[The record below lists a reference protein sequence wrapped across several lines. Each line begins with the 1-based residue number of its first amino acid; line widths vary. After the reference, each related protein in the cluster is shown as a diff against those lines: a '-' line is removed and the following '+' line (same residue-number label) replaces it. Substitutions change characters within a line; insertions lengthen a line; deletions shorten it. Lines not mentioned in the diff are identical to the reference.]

1 MFGSTAY
8 LEANDST
15 RRLFSLAFFARI
27 YIDED
32 DETREQTVRVDYNEP
47 FDHLLSRLVPA
58 RVHHVCILAEMCH
71 PFSLKCATHSR

>member
-1 MFGSTAY
+1 MRRQFILFGSTAY

-32 DETREQTVRVDYNEP
+32 DETRE
-47 FDHLLSRLVPA
+47 
-58 RVHHVCILAEMCH
+58 
-71 PFSLKCATHSR
+71 